1 MWERDKET
9 WGEAHEKEQLILMCP
24 VHSKGGRLGD
34 DGCQGEV
41 GWKEVKEIC
50 KLAYVSA
57 GVGNIYVS
65 AQACIYL

>member
-1 MWERDKET
+1 
-9 WGEAHEKEQLILMCP
+9 MCP